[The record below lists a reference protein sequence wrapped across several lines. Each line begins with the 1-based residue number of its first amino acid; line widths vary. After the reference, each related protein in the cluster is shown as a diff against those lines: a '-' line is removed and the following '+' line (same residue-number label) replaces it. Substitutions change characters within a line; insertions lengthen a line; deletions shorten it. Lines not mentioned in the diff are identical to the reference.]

1 MAMADPDPTWDDR
14 TGQERLRGESARL
27 RDVTAGSRDVA
38 ADARDRVAG
47 RREEALLAIEDLRD
61 SGDSTIR
68 DLLTSSSL
76 VRGHAAADRA
86 DAASD
91 RRGAAADRVRAG
103 ADSGQARAD
112 LHHAQFD
119 SLTGVYSR
127 ELGQLM
133 LQHEIDRSRRSGDPF
148 VLGFVDVD
156 GLKAV
161 NDGGGHAAGDTLL
174 QEIVHVMT
182 SRLRSYDAVVRVGGD
197 EFLCG
202 FSNTGL
208 DAAHRRAADI
218 REAVAEIRTVVN
230 GDAVV
235 ASISLGLALLGDDE
249 TLEELSAR
257 ADADMY
263 SRKQF

>member
-1 MAMADPDPTWDDR
+1 MASPDSYTASDDR

-38 ADARDRVAG
+38 ADARDRLAG
-47 RREEALLAIEDLRD
+47 RREEALLAIEDSRD

-68 DLLTSSSL
+68 DLLTTSSL

-119 SLTGVYSR
+119 SLTGVYAR
-127 ELGQLM
+127 ELGHIM

-148 VLGFVDVD
+148 VLGFIDVD

-161 NDGGGHAAGDTLL
+161 NDCGGHAAGDVLL
-174 QEIVHVMT
+174 QDVVHVI
-182 SRLRSYDAVVRVGGD
+182 SARLRSYDAVVRVGGD

-208 DAAHRRAADI
+208 DAAGRRATDI

-230 GDAVV
+230 GAAGV
-235 ASISLGLALLGDDE
+235 ASISVGLALLDAGD
-249 TLEELSAR
+249 TLEALTAR

-263 SRKQF
+263 TQKHR